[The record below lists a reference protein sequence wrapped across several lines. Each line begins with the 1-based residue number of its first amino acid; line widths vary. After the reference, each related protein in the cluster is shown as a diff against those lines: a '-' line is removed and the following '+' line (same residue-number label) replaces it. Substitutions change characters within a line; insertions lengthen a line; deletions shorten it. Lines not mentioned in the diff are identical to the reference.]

1 MTDNIKRS
9 VGRPSKGDQKV
20 TARHLCIPKWQW
32 EYLGD
37 KNALEIAKRA
47 IFKAC
52 EAKRRVEMIG
62 GKKKDDKD
70 NVV

>member
-1 MTDNIKRS
+1 VTDNVRKRA
-9 VGRPSKGDQKV
+9 GRPPKGDQKI
-20 TARHLCIPKWQW
+20 TARHLCVPKWQW

-62 GKKKDDKD
+62 ATKEQQGRKE
-70 NVV
+70 